1 MATAKVKAKPGRR
14 RTKVV
19 DFERTTVSPPS
30 PKTPRGA
37 ATSAKSNGS
46 PSSAMTKPLS
56 APARSR
62 AAKMTSPGQRRRL
75 MREVL
80 RNVAEDCDLSI
91 RELRRQGGRDP
102 DIPAAIR
109 EETELVVAL
118 YLTEVKSQPSL
129 ASAWD
134 WERIM
139 EFIEWLVSLLMRL
152 FF

>member
-1 MATAKVKAKPGRR
+1 
-14 RTKVV
+14 
-19 DFERTTVSPPS
+19 
-30 PKTPRGA
+30 
-37 ATSAKSNGS
+37 
-46 PSSAMTKPLS
+46 MTKPLS